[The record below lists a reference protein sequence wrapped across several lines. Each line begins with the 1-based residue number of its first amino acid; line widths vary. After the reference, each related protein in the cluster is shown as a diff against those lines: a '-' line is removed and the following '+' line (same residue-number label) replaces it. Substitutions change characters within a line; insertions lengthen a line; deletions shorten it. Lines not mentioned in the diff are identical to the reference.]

1 MIGAQAGIVLALLLI
16 AIVAPDRRASLML
29 LAGPGFA
36 LINSQM
42 FYVMATLNVLFLLL
56 WPLFNLVRHR
66 RDVQVME
73 SKLIRS

>member
-1 MIGAQAGIVLALLLI
+1 MALANLTFSMGSAL
-16 AIVAPDRRASLML
+16 VAPMDGVLTY
-29 LAGPGFA
+29 
-36 LINSQM
+36 SQM